1 MTAAK
6 RERLETELA
15 RLVVRNMAAV
25 MEREQVRRGL
35 NKVEFAKLCGIT
47 APSYISILEGKA
59 NPTMFMVARISWN
72 TGLTLH
78 HLIHGDD
85 KTPNP
90 S

>member
-25 MEREQVRRGL
+25 MEREQTRRGL
-35 NKVEFAKLCGIT
+35 NKVEFARLCGIT
-47 APSYISILEGKA
+47 APSYISILEGRA
-59 NPTMFMVARISWN
+59 NPTMYMVARISWN
-72 TGLTLH
+72 SGLTMH
-78 HLIHGDD
+78 NLIHGDER
-85 KTPNP
+85 TPNP

>member
-25 MEREQVRRGL
+25 MEREQNRRDL

-47 APSYISILEGKA
+47 ATSYISILEGRA
-59 NPTMFMVARISWN
+59 NPTIFMVARISWN
-72 TGLTLH
+72 CGLTMH
-78 HLIHGDD
+78 NLIHGDEQ
-85 KTPNP
+85 TPNP